1 MDGLMDEQMEGLM
14 DEQME
19 CDDEWMTELVDTRI

>member
-1 MDGLMDEQMEGLM
+1 MDGLMDEQMDGLM